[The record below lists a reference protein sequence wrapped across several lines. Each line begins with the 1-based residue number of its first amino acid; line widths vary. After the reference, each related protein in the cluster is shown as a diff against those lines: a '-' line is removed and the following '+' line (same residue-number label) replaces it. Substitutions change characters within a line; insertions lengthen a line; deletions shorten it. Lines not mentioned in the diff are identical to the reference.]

1 MRDAVARKGPAAIP
15 KERAEGWVTVAARH
29 ILRKVKNEPSLKTLG
44 QTVQGVRRTAKAE
57 LLLVLEKAADP
68 KTQVM
73 QAAFQEALG
82 STAEVRSLTE
92 TAIIEVKDI
101 DEVSTQEEVLAELK
115 EQAGVAIN
123 EAAVIAFRPAYR
135 RTQTL
140 TLKVSP
146 AVAATPLGKGRIRLG
161 WGYCRI
167 RPKTTPRRCF
177 KCMEFGHIA
186 TNCKSAQDYT
196 KSAAGEG
203 HEAPN
208 DEFEVPAVP
217 KGDPADEG

>member
-1 MRDAVARKGPAAIP
+1 
-15 KERAEGWVTVAARH
+15 
-29 ILRKVKNEPSLKTLG
+29 
-44 QTVQGVRRTAKAE
+44 
-57 LLLVLEKAADP
+57 
-68 KTQVM
+68 M
-73 QAAFQEALG
+73 QAAVQEALG

-101 DEVSTQEEVLAELK
+101 DEVSTQEEVLAELT

-123 EAAVIAFRPAYR
+123 EA
-135 RTQTL
+135 QTL

-146 AVAATPLGKGRIRLG
+146 TVAATLIGKGRIRLG

-186 TNCKSAQDYT
+186 TNCKSAQDFSKCCYNCSETDHQAKDCKAQPTCILCKRHRARDT
-196 KSAAGEG
+196 KHQTTSSRCPQYQKAIQQMR
-203 HEAPN
+203 
-208 DEFEVPAVP
+208 DR
-217 KGDPADEG
+217 